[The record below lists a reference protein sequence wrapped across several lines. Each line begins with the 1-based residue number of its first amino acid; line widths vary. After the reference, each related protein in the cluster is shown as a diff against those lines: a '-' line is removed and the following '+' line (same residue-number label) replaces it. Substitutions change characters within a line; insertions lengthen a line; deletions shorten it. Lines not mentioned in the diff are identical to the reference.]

1 MVFDMTALAGGVII
15 GGAAALL
22 LVSLGRVAGIS
33 GIVWRSVSD
42 AVSFNFNHSVWRIA
56 FIVGLIVG
64 PVAAHAFLD
73 IPVPRAPE
81 GGALLAVLGGLVVG
95 LGTRLGSG
103 CTSGHGICGMARFS
117 ARSIV
122 ATLSFIAAGFVVVFV
137 IRHVIRHVIA

>member
-1 MVFDMTALAGGVII
+1 MVVDVTALAGGLMI

-33 GIVWRSVSD
+33 GIVWRSVAD
-42 AVSFNFNHSVWRIA
+42 AVSFKFNDSVWRIA
-56 FIVGLIVG
+56 FIAGLIVG
-64 PVAAHAFLD
+64 PVVAHAFFE
-73 IPVPRAPE
+73 IPVPSAPQ
-81 GGALLAVLGGLVVG
+81 GGALLAVLGGLIVG

-122 ATLSFIAAGFVVVFV
+122 ATLSFMAAGFVVVFV
-137 IRHVIRHVIA
+137 IRHMFA

>member
-1 MVFDMTALAGGVII
+1 MVFDMTALAGGLLI

-22 LVSLGRVAGIS
+22 FVSLGRVAGIS

-42 AVSFNFNHSVWRIA
+42 AVSFNFNDSVWRIA
-56 FIVGLIVG
+56 FIVGLIAG
-64 PVAAHAFLD
+64 PVAAHAFFE
-73 IPVPRAPE
+73 IPVPSAPQ

-117 ARSIV
+117 VRSIV
-122 ATLSFIAAGFVVVFV
+122 ATLSFMAAGFVVVFV
-137 IRHVIRHVIA
+137 VRHMFA

>member
-1 MVFDMTALAGGVII
+1 MVFDMTALAGGLLI

-42 AVSFNFNHSVWRIA
+42 AVSFNFNDSVWRIA
-56 FIVGLIVG
+56 FIVGLIAG
-64 PVAAHAFLD
+64 PVAAHAFFE
-73 IPVPRAPE
+73 IPVPSAPQ

-117 ARSIV
+117 VRSIV
-122 ATLSFIAAGFVVVFV
+122 ATLSFMAAGFVVVFV
-137 IRHVIRHVIA
+137 VRHMFA